1 MPEVPETKFTFCRIC
16 EASCGLEVDVADDRI
31 VDIRPDK
38 AHEATEGYAC
48 IKGLHQHQM
57 YDSPD
62 RLEYPMKRTGT
73 RWDRISWEQAMSEIG
88 QKVGRLAADDPD
100 SIAMYVGTAAGFSVL
115 HPIFA
120 QGFMQGIGSR
130 SMYAS
135 ATQDCAN
142 KFAMATQVYGF
153 PFTQPFVDLENT
165 ECLIL
170 VGTNPAVSKW
180 TFLQVPNP
188 GKRLKEI
195 RARGG
200 HVFIV
205 DPRRTESAKVAGEH
219 VFVRPNTDIF
229 FYLAFL
235 RELIEIG
242 GVDESHVRQYMSGFD
257 ELRAVVQ
264 PWTAERAA
272 EVTKIPA
279 DVLRRMVRAYHEADG
294 ACLASGTGI
303 GQGTEGTLCV
313 WLQEAINA
321 VSGNLDRKGGS
332 LVGEGVF
339 DFAKFGVRTGMFVKK
354 NYSRVGEFE
363 SVNDAL
369 PGGVLADEILTP
381 GERQVRALFVTGGNP
396 LLTMA
401 NAGRLRDAFAKLE
414 LLVTLDIYRNETGAL
429 AHYVLPATSP
439 MQRPDLPFAFPL
451 FLGMQ
456 TRPYIAATEAVVP
469 PTGEQRDEA
478 SIYVDL
484 CRASGIPMFGSRIAQ
499 RSLEM
504 AMAFHSRRHPDQ
516 LPALPQRGLL
526 SMLLRITGQG
536 GFDALAREPQG
547 RLRPAGQGGD
557 FLGKRV
563 VTADGLVHLA
573 PERFLAAAER
583 LEGKWQAEREA
594 KPTFR
599 LISKRDHK
607 THNSWT
613 HNIESFITEG
623 FQTNYLHMHPRDAAQ
638 VGIAEGALADVI
650 SPVAT
655 VRVPVRIIEDLMPG
669 SVALPHGW
677 GHQHADGLGVA
688 SRTSGVN
695 VNLLAADGPERI
707 ERLSGMAHLTGIDV
721 EIRPAAGALDPTS
734 WSGLPAES
742 PVNPEPQDR
751 TA

>member
-1 MPEVPETKFTFCRIC
+1 MPETKFTFCRIC
-16 EASCGLEVDVADDRI
+16 EASCGLEVDVESDRI
-31 VDIRPDK
+31 TAIRPDK
-38 AHEATEGYAC
+38 KHVATSGYAC
-48 IKGLHQHQM
+48 IKGLHQHEM

-62 RLEYPMKRTGT
+62 RLTHPMKRTGD
-73 RWDRISWEQAMSEIG
+73 RWEEVSWEQALSEIG
-88 QKVGRLAADDPD
+88 AKVKALRARDPD

-120 QGFMQGIGSR
+120 QGFMQGVGSR

-165 ECLIL
+165 RCLIL

-195 RARGG
+195 RGRGG

-205 DPRRTESAKVAGEH
+205 DPRRSESSKVAGEH
-219 VFVRPNTDIF
+219 VFVRPTTDIF
-229 FYLAFL
+229 FYLVFL
-235 RELIEIG
+235 HELIAIG
-242 GVDESHVRQYMSGFD
+242 GVDEERVRRYTSGFE
-257 ELRAVVQ
+257 ELREVVA
-264 PWTAERAA
+264 PWTPERAE
-272 EVTKIPA
+272 EVTHMPA
-279 DVLRRMVRAYHEADG
+279 ATLRRIVRGYHEADG

-303 GQGTEGTLCV
+303 GQGTHGTLCV

-321 VSGNLDRKGGS
+321 VSGNLDRKGGA
-332 LVGEGVF
+332 LVGEGIF
-339 DFAKFGVRTGMFVKK
+339 DFARFGVRTGMFVKK
-354 NYSRVGEFE
+354 NHSRIGGFE

-401 NAGRLRDAFAKLE
+401 NAGRLREAFADLE

-439 MQRPDLPFAFPL
+439 LERPDLPFAFPL

-456 TRPYIAATEAVVP
+456 ARPYLSATESVVAP
-469 PTGEQRDEA
+469 RGEQRDEA
-478 SIYVDL
+478 SIYVDI
-484 CRASGIPMFGSRIAQ
+484 CRHSGTPIFGSRVAQ
-499 RSLEM
+499 KALEV
-504 AMAFHSRRHPDQ
+504 AMAVHSRKSPDR
-516 LPALPQRGLL
+516 PPSLPQRGLL
-526 SMLLRITGQG
+526 SLLLRVTGQG
-536 GFDALAREPQG
+536 KFADLVAEPHGRVRE
-547 RLRPAGQGGD
+547 AGEGGD

-563 VTADGLVHLA
+563 VTEDGLVHLA
-573 PERFLAAAER
+573 PSRFVEESR
-583 LEGKWQAEREA
+583 GLEADWERERSA
-594 KPTFR
+594 PPRLR

-613 HNIESFITEG
+613 HNIESFIGES
-623 FQTNYLHMHPRDAAQ
+623 FDTNHLHIHPDDASRLGLAD
-638 VGIAEGALADVI
+638 GDLADV
-650 SPVAT
+650 STDVAT
-655 VRVPVRIIEDLMPG
+655 VRVPVRIIDDLMPG
-669 SVALPHGW
+669 AVALPHGW
-677 GHQHADGLGVA
+677 GHQHADGLRVA
-688 SRTSGVN
+688 SRTKGVN
-695 VNLLAADGPERI
+695 VNLLAADGPGRI

-721 EIRPAAGALDPTS
+721 EVRRAAGPQDPTS
-734 WSGLPAES
+734 WSGMPAS
-742 PVNPEPQDR
+742 
-751 TA
+751 